1 MGKSV
6 DLHISHLE
14 KGHTSYLVLLMFRPL
29 KRRESQGKPSSLLQV
44 LPPDKLLGQL
54 LNFSMCKE
62 LSGVFVRIT

>member
-1 MGKSV
+1 MRWKEV
-6 DLHISHLE
+6 DYISHLE

-29 KRRESQGKPSSLLQV
+29 KRRESLESCLYLV

-62 LSGVFVRIT
+62 LWGLCKNYMS

>member
-29 KRRESQGKPSSLLQV
+29 KRRESQGKPSSLPGSAPRQAARPV
-44 LPPDKLLGQL
+44 TQL
-54 LNFSMCKE
+54 LHVQRAMGS
-62 LSGVFVRIT
+62 L